1 MLISM
6 YFAFT
11 TLSTIGLG
19 DYHPVSNTERL
30 VGSFVILIG
39 VAMFSYILSELLNS
53 FDLINE
59 IEKPFG
65 DEKDLDKFFITL
77 KRFNYNQPIKK
88 EIQQEI
94 RDFMKRKW

>member
-1 MLISM
+1 M

-19 DYHPVSNTERL
+19 DLHPVSNTERL

-65 DEKDLDKFFITL
+65 DESELDKFFITL
-77 KRFNYNQPIKK
+77 KRFNDN
-88 EIQQEI
+88 
-94 RDFMKRKW
+94 